1 MSPWW
6 KSRPFHDATAMAN
19 PVDQPYGPVF
29 EQICNHIEQT
39 GLDKVTVLVRQ
50 GVYGQP
56 GKIMAFWPQLATEPY
71 PIMKID
77 AGAHE
82 DLYFE
87 WHTQRQHFELRPSV
101 YLEFP
106 DIVTAL
112 SAEPPV

>member
-1 MSPWW
+1 
-6 KSRPFHDATAMAN
+6 MAA
-19 PVDQPYGPVF
+19 DGGLPYGPVF
-29 EQICNHIEQT
+29 AQICDHVEQT
-39 GLDKVTVLVRQ
+39 GIDKVKVLVRQ

-56 GKIMAFWPQLATEPY
+56 GKIMAFWPELTTEPY

-106 DIVTAL
+106 DIVTVL
-112 SAEPPV
+112 SDEPPV